1 MAFRGSVAR
10 SFSRSPCSVFETSS
24 HSFTRRRSLSSS
36 IDSKRGV
43 SRRLALGVFGGGM
56 VALGGAALIVAPFV
70 AAPIPA
76 FVLIVLG
83 LSLPSVIY
91 AMQPAIAAELVPV
104 SQRGAILSVGTAI
117 WSSSGVIAPVV
128 MGKLID
134 LGHASADGYGRGFI
148 VAGIIALVAGLVG
161 TIVIN
166 PEKAAHQLSNHAR
179 QKSPAFNRNVIPAAD
194 GRNA

>member
-1 MAFRGSVAR
+1 MSTAPWATSIFIAIL
-10 SFSRSPCSVFETSS
+10 CSMWSERLV
-24 HSFTRRRSLSSS
+24 
-36 IDSKRGV
+36 KRGV
-43 SRRLALGVFGGGM
+43 SRRLALGIFGGGM
-56 VALGGAALIVAPFV
+56 VAMGGAALIVAPFI

-104 SQRGAILSVGTAI
+104 SQRGAILSIGTAI

-134 LGHASADGYGRGFI
+134 IGHASADGYERGFI
-148 VAGIIALVAGLVG
+148 VAGVIALVAGLIG
-161 TIVIN
+161 ILIIN
-166 PEKAAHQLSNHAR
+166 PEKAARQLSNPDSQGT
-179 QKSPAFNRNVIPAAD
+179 QKLSRTAIPA